1 MSHQGEWENHS
12 QGEGVQVTK
21 MSSYQEVRE
30 MRTAEMELNIIRRRG
45 QQGLPLER
53 LYRQLYNQ
61 DLYLL
66 AYGKL
71 YRNKGAMTRGTTSE
85 TVDGMTLAKI
95 DTIIDSLRQERYRWT
110 PVRRVHIPKRNGKLR
125 PLGMPSWSD
134 KLLQEVIRMLLTAYY
149 EPQFSTHSHGFR
161 TGRGCHTA
169 LKEITQHWRGV
180 KWLIEGDICSF
191 YDKIEHTILL
201 NILREKIHDNRFLQL
216 MENLMR
222 AGYLE
227 DWRYHSTYSGV
238 PQGGVISPILSNLV
252 LDKLDKYV
260 EQTLIPGFTRG
271 ERRKTNPP
279 YVALTKTAWKAR
291 KAGDRKSA
299 RQFNRQ
305 AQRIPSRDP
314 NDPNFRRLW
323 YCRYADDFLLGFAGP
338 KSEAEDIK
346 HQITTFLRD
355 TLNLELSQEKTLIT
369 HAQTE
374 VAHFLGYEVHTLH
387 ANSKHDA
394 RGQRCVNGS
403 IGLRIPGE
411 VIQTHCKNYM
421 QHGKPIHLTARVNN
435 SVYSIM
441 AQYQAEY
448 AGIVQ
453 YYRLAYNL
461 HRLSQLKWV
470 MEVSLTKTLAKKLKT
485 SCAKIYHRYKAR
497 LQTEQ
502 GTYHVLQ
509 TTVDRGPNKPPLS
522 AHFGGISL
530 QWNKWVSVD
539 EEVSPIWNR
548 RSELVERLQAQQCE
562 LCGAMSDIE
571 VHHIRKLADLQHR
584 GKNKPDWVRIMA
596 ARRRKTLV
604 VCQRCHNLIHAGQY
618 NGPPISKFGHSR
630 AV

>member
-1 MSHQGEWENHS
+1 
-12 QGEGVQVTK
+12 
-21 MSSYQEVRE
+21 
-30 MRTAEMELNIIRRRG
+30 MRTTEMELNIIRERG
-45 QQGLPLER
+45 QRGLPLER

-61 DLYLL
+61 DLYLS

-71 YRNKGAMTRGTTSE
+71 YRNKGALTPGTTSE

-95 DTIIDSLRQERYRWT
+95 DIIIEALRRERYRWA
-110 PVRRVHIPKRNGKLR
+110 PARRVMIPKRNGKLR

-134 KLLQEVIRMLLTAYY
+134 KLLQEVIRMLLEAYY
-149 EPQFSTHSHGFR
+149 EPQFSSHSHGFR

-180 KWLIEGDICSF
+180 KWFIEGDICSF
-191 YDKIEHTILL
+191 YDRIDHAILL

-227 DWRYHSTYSGV
+227 DWQYHSTYSGV
-238 PQGGVISPILSNLV
+238 PQGSVISPILSNLV

-260 EQTLIPGFTRG
+260 EQTLLPTHTRS

-279 YVALTKTAWKAR
+279 YVALTKAASKAR
-291 KAGDRKSA
+291 QVGDRKSA
-299 RQFNRQ
+299 RRFNQ
-305 AQRIPSRDP
+305 LAQCIPSRDP

-323 YCRYADDFLLGFAGP
+323 YCRYADDFLLGYVGP
-338 KSEAEDIK
+338 KSEAEDVK
-346 HQITTFLRD
+346 RQITTFLHD

-387 ANSKHDA
+387 ADSKHDE
-394 RGQRCVNGS
+394 RGQRCINGR
-403 IGLRIPGE
+403 IGLRIPRE

-421 QHGKPIHLTARVNN
+421 RHGEPVHLMPRVND

-461 HRLSQLKWV
+461 HRLSQLKWI

-485 SCAKIYHRYKAR
+485 SRAKIYHRYR
-497 LQTEQ
+497 THLQTKQ
-502 GTYHVLQ
+502 VTYSVLQ
-509 TTVDRGPNKPPLS
+509 TTVDRGPNKPPLV
-522 AHFGGISL
+522 AHFGGIPL
-530 QWNKWVSVD
+530 RWNKWVSVKD
-539 EEVSPIWNR
+539 EISPIWNK
-548 RSELVERLQAQQCE
+548 RSELVDRLQAQQCE
-562 LCGAMSDIE
+562 LCGATSNIE
-571 VHHIRKLADLQHR
+571 VHHIRKLVDLER
-584 GKNKPDWVRIMA
+584 GGKNKPRWAQVMA
-596 ARRRKTLV
+596 ARKRKTLI
-604 VCQRCHNLIHAGQY
+604 VCQKCHNLIHAGQY
-618 NGPPISKFGHSR
+618 DGPTISK
-630 AV
+630 